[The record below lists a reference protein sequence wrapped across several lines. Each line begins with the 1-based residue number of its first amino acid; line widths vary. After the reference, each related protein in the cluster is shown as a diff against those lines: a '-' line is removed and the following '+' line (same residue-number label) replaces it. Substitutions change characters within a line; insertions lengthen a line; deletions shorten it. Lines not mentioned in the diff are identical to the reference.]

1 MERKCNNCVHEE
13 VCSIYEFAKKYNE
26 TSLVKFKSYTIVD
39 VCEDENECKRLDD
52 EKEIIKEAKKLQME
66 SEEVVEEAKKLMFFN

>member
-1 MERKCNNCVHEE
+1 MVRGTGCFGEEHDTNNDIC
-13 VCSIYEFAKKYNE
+13 
-26 TSLVKFKSYTIVD
+26 KF
-39 VCEDENECKRLDD
+39 CEDENECKRLDD